1 MAIDSELGMSGASD
15 AQLIESLRFG
25 SGEHQE
31 LLYRRHRQVAL
42 AVAYRHTD
50 NPSEAEDIVSES
62 FLRVFSLIRR
72 GQGPTEFFRAYLL
85 TAVSREAFARNQAAS
100 RQLPTDDLSQF
111 EDGQDNADEVMQRA
125 ESCCRRTKAAV
136 GNGCLANGDPPV
148 LPGGFDCRVLH
159 LGGDADRHG
168 L

>member
-1 MAIDSELGMSGASD
+1 MAIDSELGTSGASD
-15 AQLIESLRFG
+15 AQLIEGLRFG

-85 TAVSREAFARNQAAS
+85 TAVSREAFARNRAAS

-125 ESCCRRTKAAV
+125 ESKSLRSALSRCCPNAGRRCCGTPRSMSWPHARSPRSWA
-136 GNGCLANGDPPV
+136 
-148 LPGGFDCRVLH
+148 
-159 LGGDADRHG
+159 
-168 L
+168 